1 MYKDGLDCKFKIGDF
16 VKIRNIFND
25 HKWYTDKPLKIKKVY
40 YHYYDIENLGEFHTS
55 NVFQDNECI
64 IKQRK
69 KKLEKL
75 NRE

>member
-1 MYKDGLDCKFKIGDF
+1 MYKDGLDCRFKVGDF
-16 VKIRNIFND
+16 VKIRGIFND
-25 HKWYTDKPLKIKKVY
+25 LKWYTDKPLKIKNVNNQ
-40 YHYYDIENLGEFHTS
+40 YYDIEIIGNFHIS
-55 NVFQDNECI
+55 NVFQDYECI